1 MREIPGP
8 CRPSTA
14 LPPHMILSAL
24 QACDAQ
30 TPPPRQRLQ
39 AARLLNSFAG
49 LTSDCA
55 LDLEQTIM
63 SASLGCITIYLGQVR
78 RQAYNIACNPAVASL
93 PASQLIHLSNEEF
106 SSGTLVERVQIEERD
121 RMRGFSDLLKE
132 KYENVVRAQS
142 SESILKCRNCGS
154 SDITFSQKQ
163 TRGADESSTIFCS
176 CQTCS
181 KRWRLS

>member
-1 MREIPGP
+1 M
-8 CRPSTA
+8 
-14 LPPHMILSAL
+14 MLSAL
-24 QACDAQ
+24 QARQTQ
-30 TPPPRQRLQ
+30 TPLPRQRLQ
-39 AARLLNSFAG
+39 AAKLLHSFARM
-49 LTSDCA
+49 SSESA
-55 LDLEQTIM
+55 LDLERTIM
-63 SASLGCITIYLGQVR
+63 STSLGCNTIYRSQVR
-78 RQAYNIACNPAVASL
+78 RQAYNIACNPALASL
-93 PASQLIHLSNEEF
+93 PPTQLIHLSNEEF
-106 SSGTLVERVQIEERD
+106 AAGTLVERVHAEEREQ
-121 RMRGFSDLLKE
+121 MRGFCDLLKE

>member
-1 MREIPGP
+1 M
-8 CRPSTA
+8 
-14 LPPHMILSAL
+14 MLSAL
-24 QACDAQ
+24 RVCDAQ

-39 AARLLNSFAG
+39 AARLLQSFAG
-49 LTSDCA
+49 MSSGCA

-63 SASLGCITIYLGQVR
+63 SASLGCNTIYLGQVR

-93 PASQLIHLSNEEF
+93 PATQLINLSNEEF
-106 SSGTLVERVQIEERD
+106 AAGTLVERVHTEEQD